1 MGGIN
6 MTNEQLEKGKA
17 LSNRIGYLEEQLGK
31 WKRAI
36 NISNDAITI
45 LDENRTMIGVSST
58 FVNFEVMKALAISLI
73 ESELNERKTEFAN
86 L

>member
-1 MGGIN
+1 
-6 MTNEQLEKGKA
+6 MTNEQLVEANKISK
-17 LSNRIGYLEEQLGK
+17 RIEYLEEQLRK

-45 LDENRTMIGVSST
+45 LDKDRTRISVSSN
-58 FVNFEVMKALAISLI
+58 FVNFDVMKALAISLI
-73 ESELNERKTEFAN
+73 ESELNECKMKFEN